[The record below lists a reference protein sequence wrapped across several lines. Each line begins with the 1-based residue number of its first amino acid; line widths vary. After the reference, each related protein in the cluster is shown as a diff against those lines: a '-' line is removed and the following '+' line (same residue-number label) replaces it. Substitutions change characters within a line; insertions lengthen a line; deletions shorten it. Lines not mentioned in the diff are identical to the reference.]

1 MIIGTVRNSVR
12 MAFMDNQW
20 QQKKAS
26 GALGKQDRNQELT
39 PQERELSLLQ
49 EQADEIRKS
58 RERSQIDAKLKAGE
72 KLTADEIAYL
82 KRNDPAALKEYEE
95 TERERE
101 AYKRALRGCRSKEEV
116 EKLKLT
122 KMGSLMAQ
130 AKKTSSNP
138 NIPKG
143 AKKALL
149 EKILRITN
157 LVNKEHLEF
166 VKTPQY
172 RALPEKTEDEDKGRT
187 SGPEGEM
194 SKEQENASQEQA
206 AEAASP
212 EENGTDRISRENAAG
227 GSAAESTAQDIAPE
241 GAAQNAAR
249 ETTAQNA
256 ATERFEMK
264 RASAAAQTD
273 AVPGEGAKAVPG
285 EPRGNSRTAAV
296 PGSSRIDICL

>member
-39 PQERELSLLQ
+39 PQERELAMLQ

-130 AKKTSSNP
+130 AKKISSNP

-143 AKKALL
+143 TKKALL

-172 RALPEKTEDEDKGRT
+172 RELPEKTEDEDKGRT

-194 SKEQENASQEQA
+194 SEEQESVAQEAKSA
-206 AEAASP
+206 AP
-212 EENGTDRISRENAAG
+212 EENGTDRISQENAPG
-227 GSAAESTAQDIAPE
+227 GTAAESAAQDTAS
-241 GAAQNAAR
+241 

-256 ATERFEMK
+256 ATERFETK
-264 RASAAAQTD
+264 GASAAAAQTD
-273 AVPGEGAKAVPG
+273 AVPGG
-285 EPRGNSRTAAV
+285 
-296 PGSSRIDICL
+296 SRIDICL